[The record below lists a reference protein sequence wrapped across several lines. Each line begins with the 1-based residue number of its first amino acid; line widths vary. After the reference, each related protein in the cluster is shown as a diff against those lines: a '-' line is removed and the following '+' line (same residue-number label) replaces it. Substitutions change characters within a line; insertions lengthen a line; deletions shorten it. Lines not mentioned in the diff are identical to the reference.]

1 MTSWIAN
8 YYEVWFWRQGYQAS
22 AVVVGRIEEWFALLA
37 ILGTTSAGEMQRQDD
52 ITHVNREGGR
62 IKWVGGDTDATLYK
76 AAD

>member
-1 MTSWIAN
+1 MKFGFGVKDIRRLRWLS
-8 YYEVWFWRQGYQAS
+8 V
-22 AVVVGRIEEWFALLA
+22 RIEEWFALLA
-37 ILGTTSAGEMQRQDD
+37 ILGTTSAGEIQRQDD